1 MGKAVSNGFLD
12 GTLDT
17 IATSD
22 EMYVTSAEPA
32 NYAGISAVELAD
44 VAIDGGD
51 FSKADGDT
59 SGRKVTVAQQSS
71 VTIDTSGT
79 ATHVV
84 ISDGTDIYVTTCTSQ
99 VLTSGGTVTIP
110 AWDIEIA
117 DPT

>member
-12 GTLDT
+12 GTLDN
-17 IATSD
+17 IAGSTSIN
-22 EMYVTSAEPA
+22 VCSAEPA
-32 NYAGISAVELAD
+32 NQAGIAAVSLAD
-44 VAIDGGD
+44 GTIGAGD
-51 FSKADGDT
+51 FTKANGDT
-59 SGRKVTVAQQSS
+59 NGRKVTVAQQADL
-71 VTIDTSGT
+71 TIDTSGT

-84 ISDGTDIYVTTCTSQ
+84 IDDGTDIYVTTCTSI

>member
-12 GTLDT
+12 GTLDN
-17 IATSD
+17 IATST

-44 VAIDGGD
+44 VTIDSGD

-59 SGRKVTVAQQSS
+59 NGRKVTVAQQSS

-110 AWDIEIA
+110 SYDVEIA